1 MAHHLEGN
9 RIFCHSQ
16 NLFWTFEQLDV
27 DAIEAPKVPSGMTG
41 GVEYEAM
48 AYAVSCFSLRTPD
61 RDTLAEPKP
70 SFFPT
75 ADCSFAIDERDRSDV
90 SDGRSCVRV
99 S

>member
-1 MAHHLEGN
+1 VRRGGKLAFSNRSLTTSQLVN

-48 AYAVSCFSLRTPD
+48 AYAVSL
-61 RDTLAEPKP
+61 TLAAE
-70 SFFPT
+70 
-75 ADCSFAIDERDRSDV
+75 V
-90 SDGRSCVRV
+90 
-99 S
+99 